1 MQTIP
6 ESSLYA
12 KSRHSAKSKH
22 IFTLI
27 QKLVFLEEWAT

>member
-12 KSRHSAKSKH
+12 KSRH